1 MARTEGEL
9 PNGCRVLHLEEIDS
23 TNAEALRLAAAGEKG
38 PLWVVAR
45 RQAQGRGRQGR
56 QWISDPGNLYAS
68 LLREI
73 DVPPRASAGLSL
85 VAPLAVRASLAKWL
99 PSARIELKW
108 PNDVLLEDKKV
119 AGILLES
126 ILTKDAMTV
135 VIGCGVNV
143 RQAPPSTR
151 YGATSLL
158 SHGIDAS
165 ATEVLD
171 QLAFEL
177 DSMLAVWRLGSGF
190 EDIRRMWLECGKGIG
205 QRVSI
210 TAGGSKVTGR
220 FEGLAANGALV
231 LRLDT
236 GGTTEVHAGDV
247 EFTTILSAKEA

>member
-108 PNDVLLEDKKV
+108 PNDVLLEDEKV
-119 AGILLES
+119 AG
-126 ILTKDAMTV
+126 
-135 VIGCGVNV
+135 
-143 RQAPPSTR
+143 
-151 YGATSLL
+151 
-158 SHGIDAS
+158 
-165 ATEVLD
+165 
-171 QLAFEL
+171 
-177 DSMLAVWRLGSGF
+177 
-190 EDIRRMWLECGKGIG
+190 
-205 QRVSI
+205 
-210 TAGGSKVTGR
+210 
-220 FEGLAANGALV
+220 
-231 LRLDT
+231 
-236 GGTTEVHAGDV
+236 
-247 EFTTILSAKEA
+247 